1 MVQSLVRPLLRSCEV
16 CAARLLGRHEDLHL
30 RERERQEA
38 QILQEPA
45 PRGQGRGR
53 RLGKPLVVDVAFTGV
68 TEKEDREGRIDH
80 QDIVHRVVFFLAA
93 LTCGLLSSV
102 LGADDAPLGAVMGKR
117 GDTGVAAGSVP
128 AGLGS
133 STSGATR
140 GPVSVSE
147 TPRRCAKAVRER
159 AGASPRVRKAASSA
173 GKRT

>member
-1 MVQSLVRPLLRSCEV
+1 MGQGLVRRLLRSGELLT
-16 CAARLLGRHEDLHL
+16 AWLLGRHEDLYL
-30 RERERQEA
+30 REREGQEA
-38 QILQEPA
+38 QSLQAPA

-53 RLGKPLVVDVAFTGV
+53 RLSKPLVVEAASPGV
-68 TEKEDREGRIDH
+68 TEKEDREGRMDQ